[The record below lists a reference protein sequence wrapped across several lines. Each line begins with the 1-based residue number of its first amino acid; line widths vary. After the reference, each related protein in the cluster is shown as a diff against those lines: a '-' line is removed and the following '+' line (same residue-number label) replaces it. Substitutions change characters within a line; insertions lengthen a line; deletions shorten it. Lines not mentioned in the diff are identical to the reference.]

1 MNIRYATDVL
11 IFAIDDEKNDNC
23 RELSKKSLSI
33 LLVKRNKEPFKNKWC
48 LPGGFILDEEP
59 SFTGAKRILKKE
71 TNLENFYLEQL
82 RTFDSIDRD
91 PRGRVVTTSY
101 MALVDKK
108 MIAERLSEGAKWFN
122 IETLEK
128 GNNIEIILVSNDEL
142 IKINILKNA
151 VDKKSNQYDYKI
163 ISSDL
168 AFDHGLIINE
178 GINELR
184 NKANNTDIIFNMMPD
199 KFTIGELKQVYEIIL
214 NKNRVPIEE
223 IEW

>member
-11 IFAIDDEKNDNC
+11 IFAIGDVKNDNC

-48 LPGGFILDEEP
+48 LPGGFILDEET

-91 PRGRVVTTSY
+91 PRGRVVTTAY

-108 MIAERLSEGAKWFN
+108 
-122 IETLEK
+122 
-128 GNNIEIILVSNDEL
+128 IIR
-142 IKINILKNA
+142 
-151 VDKKSNQYDYKI
+151 DKLPYPLHSTWYPSDIYK
-163 ISSDL
+163 
-168 AFDHGLIINE
+168 
-178 GINELR
+178 
-184 NKANNTDIIFNMMPD
+184 K
-199 KFTIGELKQVYEIIL
+199 
-214 NKNRVPIEE
+214 
-223 IEW
+223 